1 MFVAGCFFTIHHQ
14 QYYCAS
20 STLGFGKVV
29 DQIHSQEHSTFQHVS
44 WPTKVSYVL
53 KVSFWGKI
61 IIMPMILNIK
71 EQSCFEK
78 PSIPGPIAKQLTMHY
93 SFIIL
98 KHKYSKKKCAKKL
111 SKSLGKF
118 LTLSISETLRSKAC
132 PPKKSSHHPTPTS
145 VGVLPATSLLQHGIF
160 KVPNPIGSM
169 GGLVYL
175 PTFTHKNQPNVGQST
190 VRPMDPYGLS
200 TKNSRLNLSC
210 FFLKRF

>member
-1 MFVAGCFFTIHHQ
+1 MQKNSQKAL
-14 QYYCAS
+14 ANS
-20 STLGFGKVV
+20 SLYLSPK
-29 DQIHSQEHSTFQHVS
+29 HSD
-44 WPTKVSYVL
+44 
-53 KVSFWGKI
+53 
-61 IIMPMILNIK
+61 
-71 EQSCFEK
+71 
-78 PSIPGPIAKQLTMHY
+78 
-93 SFIIL
+93 
-98 KHKYSKKKCAKKL
+98 
-111 SKSLGKF
+111 
-118 LTLSISETLRSKAC
+118 LRPVPQKNL
-132 PPKKSSHHPTPTS
+132 PHHPTPTS